1 MPPVKISQIK
11 PGMKGLEVEGEIT
24 FLGEIREVYTKF
36 GPAQVADAV
45 LKDETGSIKLN
56 LWRSQIHSVKVGNR
70 VKLINAFAKGYGERV
85 ELSIGKDGKIV
96 VLQSMDEH
104 SKVK

>member
-1 MPPVKISQIK
+1 MQIK
-11 PGMKGLEVEGEIT
+11 IDKIRPGMRDLEVDGEIV
-24 FLGEIREVYTKF
+24 FKGEIQEVNTKF

-45 LKDETGSIKLN
+45 LKDETGSIRLN

-70 VKLINAFAKGYGERV
+70 VKLINAFARGYGERV
-85 ELSIGKDGKIV
+85 ELSIGKDGEIV